1 MMEGRRLFEDAL
13 LLAIEI
19 VENSKTKEEMLEK
32 LTYVLERFRERT
44 FYDRLEEIKRELGIW
59 RKIP

>member
-1 MMEGRRLFEDAL
+1 MREVRRLFEDAL

-19 VENSKTKEEMLEK
+19 VENSETKEEMLEK
-32 LTYVLERFRERT
+32 LTYVLERFGERT
-44 FYDRLEEIKRELGIW
+44 FYDRWEEIKRELGIW